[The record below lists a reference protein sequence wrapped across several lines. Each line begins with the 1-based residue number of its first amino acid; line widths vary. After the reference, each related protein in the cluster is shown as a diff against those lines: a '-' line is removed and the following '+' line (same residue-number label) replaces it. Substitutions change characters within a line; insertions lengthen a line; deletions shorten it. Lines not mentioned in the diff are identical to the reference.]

1 MNDNIKIYEPSNR
14 NKAFFS
20 IIRDMF
26 ADLFA
31 SKNLAYRLFIRDR
44 KAEYRQSIF
53 GILWAFFTPLA
64 TTVTWIFLSSS
75 GAIKIEGTHIPYP
88 AFVFLGTMLWSIFVE
103 SLTTPLIQTQSTKDI
118 LSKVNFPKE
127 SILLSGFLKILF
139 NTAIKIILIIIILLF
154 YGITIN
160 SEIIF
165 FPFVLFLMIFFGY
178 SIGLIITP
186 IGMLYKDIGRAIP
199 LLASFAMYFSPVVY
213 KGGTAGTIAKIIGL
227 NPVTPLINSSR
238 NLLTGGA
245 WDNPI
250 YLFIILGV
258 SILLFFIG
266 WLFYRIAVPIII
278 ERL

>member
-75 GAIKIEGTHIPYP
+75 GAVKIEGTHIPYP

-213 KGGTAGTIAKIIGL
+213 KGGTAGTIAKIIEL

-238 NLLTGGA
+238 NLLTGGS

>member
-14 NKAFFS
+14 NKGFIS

-26 ADLFA
+26 ADLFT
-31 SKNLAYRLFIRDR
+31 SKDLAYRLFIRDR

-75 GAIKIEGTHIPYP
+75 GAVKIEGTHIPYP
-88 AFVFLGTMLWSIFVE
+88 AFVFLGTMLWSVFVE
-103 SLTTPLIQTQSTKDI
+103 SLTTPLLQTQSTKDI
-118 LSKVNFPKE
+118 LAKVNFPKE
-127 SILLSGFLKILF
+127 SILLSGFYKILF
-139 NTAIKIILIIIILLF
+139 NTAIKIILIAAVLLF
-154 YGITIN
+154 YGIKVN
-160 SEIIF
+160 SGVFF

-178 SIGLIITP
+178 SIGLLITP

-199 LLASFAMYFSPVVY
+199 LLASFAMYLSPVVY
-213 KGGTAGTIAKIIGL
+213 KGGTAGTMAKIIEL

-250 YLFIILGV
+250 YLLGILGV

-278 ERL
+278 ERI